1 MKTETENITT
11 SSVCTCTTEDFVK
24 PGKVIITSTFKS
36 TASEYL
42 SLAISRSISTYC
54 LLIIIP
60 IIIFSII
67 ALIFDIRWILVTLI
81 FLFLIAP
88 FIIANIYF
96 SKLLTPQAR
105 IALSPKK
112 IRIVSGKYI
121 EIYLVDTEDKVTSTE
136 RIQFAQ
142 IKDIRQRQN
151 SWVIEIKASPIVG
164 IIIPRQSIIEIFEQQ
179 NDCNS
184 TYSSNFF
191 D

>member
-1 MKTETENITT
+1 M
-11 SSVCTCTTEDFVK
+11 
-24 PGKVIITSTFKS
+24 
-36 TASEYL
+36 
-42 SLAISRSISTYC
+42 
-54 LLIIIP
+54 
-60 IIIFSII
+60 
-67 ALIFDIRWILVTLI
+67 IFDIRWILVTLI

-121 EIYLVDTEDKVTSTE
+121 EIYLVDTEDKITSTE

-142 IKDIRQRQN
+142 IKDIRQRQK
-151 SWVIEIKASPIVG
+151 SWVIEIKDSHIVG
-164 IIIPRQSIIEIFEQQ
+164 IIIPRQSIIKIFEQQ